1 METESIVSCII
12 IRSSDMIKQVVRHC
26 QDWVFNYSQL
36 LLGET
41 VDLIEGFYEYIE
53 MNGERWVLNK
63 TLLYNVSQIKSYE
76 IPA

>member
-12 IRSSDMIKQVVRHC
+12 IRSSDMIKQIVRHC
-26 QDWVFNYSQL
+26 QDWIFNYSQI

-53 MNGERWVLNK
+53 MNGER
-63 TLLYNVSQIKSYE
+63 
-76 IPA
+76 

>member
-12 IRSSDMIKQVVRHC
+12 IKITDMIKQVIRHC
-26 QDWVFNYSQL
+26 QDWIFNYSQL

-53 MNGERWVLNK
+53 MNGER
-63 TLLYNVSQIKSYE
+63 
-76 IPA
+76 

>member
-12 IRSSDMIKQVVRHC
+12 IKISDMIKQVVRHC

-53 MNGERWVLNK
+53 MNGERLVLNT
-63 TLLYNVSQIKSYE
+63 TLLYNVNKIK
-76 IPA
+76 